1 MGNLKKIYI
10 LLLAAVSI
18 NMFAW
23 NVAPLLQ
30 DDPTRNRNRQQNQT
44 PDDKD
49 KNNIDTYPFVILA
62 PSYEKEEL
70 LKVVDSSA
78 R

>member
-1 MGNLKKIYI
+1 MIRYNTSNDRKCKQI
-10 LLLAAVSI
+10 
-18 NMFAW
+18 
-23 NVAPLLQ
+23 
-30 DDPTRNRNRQQNQT
+30 RNWCREKGYAYSF
-44 PDDKD
+44 DDKD
-49 KNNIDTYPFVILA
+49 KDNIDTYPFVILA